1 MTIINSDESTPIQI
15 HEFKAVDD
23 PQEDKTQNT
32 SQATVNF
39 DELSENVSSDEEFK
53 DLVES
58 EKTENIADKEN
69 INEEDTRSINMRH
82 TYYLKQVSPR

>member
-23 PQEDKTQNT
+23 SQEDKTQNT